1 MKQIQLKRATMNDL
15 QTLIDLEKSV
25 PATNVYS
32 PALTMDDWKDEF
44 EKGEVYLIKKD
55 DDIVG
60 NISYEKKSDDH
71 VYVSGILVDYRF
83 QGQGIAKEA
92 LNQVLEKFRNIKRI
106 DLVTHPDNPAINLY
120 QSFGFSIES
129 RIENYYGD
137 GQPRLRLVLNK

>member
-1 MKQIQLKRATMNDL
+1 MNDL